1 MNTIVYNKKYRRKHI
16 NFYFFFLLYFFNK
29 KLLTKSIYSRSY
41 MESVLKRFFFLIL
54 SLDWMFGLFM
64 YVDKVLSFILN
75 ILNLNNFFKISLS
88 FYAISNNCVNAKF
101 LSRYIARKFAQIMV
115 FMN

>member
-1 MNTIVYNKKYRRKHI
+1 MKT
-16 NFYFFFLLYFFNK
+16 
-29 KLLTKSIYSRSY
+29 SYSRSY
-41 MESVLKRFFFLIL
+41 LENVLKRFFFLIL

-64 YVDKVLSFILN
+64 YVDKVLTFILN
-75 ILNLNNFFKISLS
+75 ILNLNNFFKIKLN

-101 LSRYIARKFAQIMV
+101 LSRYIARKFAHIII